1 LALSAPS
8 LPLVPLTWVP
18 SFRIIPSVFP
28 PINLFE
34 RVADPADLDAVW
46 AVESLTNAR
55 LREETGDLGRIAPED
70 RVAGP
75 GASFIMAPFVRVAT
89 PGGRFNTADFGAF
102 YAARQLATALEET
115 KYHRALFLSYTR
127 EPPMEI
133 DMRVLQADVSAEMH
147 ELRGLASTDPD
158 LARQLYHPTSY
169 SASQELAVQLR
180 GAKSWGIVFDSV
192 RHAGGECVAV
202 LRPSAVKNCKQAQ
215 HLAYVWNGA
224 SIVHVY
230 EKSSFPHL

>member
-1 LALSAPS
+1 LALSALD
-8 LPLVPLTWVP
+8 LPLVTVAWTP

-34 RVADPADLDAVW
+34 RVAAPADLDAVW
-46 AVESLTNAR
+46 AVESLTNPR
-55 LREETGDLGRIAPED
+55 LREEAGDLGRIPPED
-70 RVAGP
+70 RVTGP
-75 GASFIMAPFVRVAT
+75 GASFIMAPFVRVAA

-102 YAARQLATALEET
+102 YAAKELATALEET

-133 DMRVLQADVSAEMH
+133 DMRVLQADISAEMR
-147 ELRGLASTDPD
+147 ELRGLG
-158 LARQLYHPTSY
+158 ARDAEAARRLYHPTDY

-180 GAKSWGIVFDSV
+180 AAKSWGIVFDSV

-202 LRPSAVKNCKQAQ
+202 LRPTAVKQCKQAQ
-215 HLAYVWNGA
+215 HLAYVWNGS

-230 EKSSFPHL
+230 EKRSFPHL